1 MQAAEEKKANMTQAK
16 ALATQKARNSGSSE
30 VQVAQVEPLGRRL

>member
-16 ALATQKARNSGSSE
+16 ALATQKART
-30 VQVAQVEPLGRRL
+30 VQVTQVEPLGRRL